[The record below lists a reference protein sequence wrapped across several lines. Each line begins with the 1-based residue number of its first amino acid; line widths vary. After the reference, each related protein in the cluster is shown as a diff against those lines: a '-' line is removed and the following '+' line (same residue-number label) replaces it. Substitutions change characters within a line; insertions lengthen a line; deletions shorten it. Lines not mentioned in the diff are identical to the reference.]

1 MIMSDKY
8 LEFRFALPQD
18 ETTLDIL
25 PAALSGYGFEGIL
38 EDEQGIHCYIK
49 KNAWSGSIETIIS
62 EISEMYHIPPFE
74 CLDTTEISNRN
85 WNEEWE
91 RTIQPIRV
99 TENIIITPSWHPV
112 VDEEKIV
119 LTIDPKMT
127 FGTGY
132 HETTRIM
139 IRLMEQYIRSKH
151 TVLDIG
157 TGTGI
162 LAIASIHLGAASA
175 VAVDTDDLTMDN
187 GPENALR
194 NNVSERVQFRV
205 GSIEVVF
212 EHQFDIVLANIIRN
226 TIIELMDG
234 MMEKVAPAGTLLL
247 SGLLAGDHDSIAAE
261 IQKRGF
267 KVVSVMQE
275 NEWIGMAVQRP

>member
-8 LEFRFALPQD
+8 LEFRFALPED
-18 ETTLDIL
+18 ETTRDIL

-99 TENIIITPSWHPV
+99 TEKIIIAPSWHPV
-112 VDEEKIV
+112 KDAEKIV

-194 NNVSERVQFRV
+194 NNVSDRIHFRV
-205 GSIEVVF
+205 GSIDVVS
-212 EHQFDIVLANIIRN
+212 EPYFDIVVANIIRN
-226 TIIELMDG
+226 TIIELLDG
-234 MMEKVAPAGTLLL
+234 MAAKVAPAGTLLL
-247 SGLLAGDHDSIAAE
+247 SGLLAGDHDIITAE
-261 IQKRGF
+261 VEKRGF
-267 KVVSVMQE
+267 TVVSVMQE
-275 NEWIGMAVQRP
+275 NDWIGMAVQRP